1 MSRRGDWQRVSKR
14 RRCPVCGR
22 ADWCLYAG
30 PADAPTA
37 VICARVESSK
47 RAGEAGWL
55 HVLRN
60 DGPVWTPW
68 RRNLGRAI
76 RMMTTETADGRPDL
90 GKMAESATKW
100 CREHP
105 DALARF
111 ARSLGLSA
119 KSLQR
124 LGVGY
129 SSQRRSWTFPMTD
142 AAGNV
147 LGIRLRSPSGRKWS
161 VRGGKEGL
169 FTPSGLKPGGRLLVC
184 EGPTDTAALLGLG
197 FAAVGRPSC
206 LGGVR
211 HVVQL
216 VQRLAPA
223 EVVIVADRDVP
234 GQRGADRLAVTL
246 VAYVPV
252 LRVIRPPEGIKD
264 ARAWKASGATSGDVT
279 AAIEAA
285 PARRVAIRTRRKV
298 VGRNGGR

>member
-90 GKMAESATKW
+90 GKLAESAAKW
-100 CREHP
+100 CGEHP
-105 DALARF
+105 EALARF
-111 ARSLGLSA
+111 ARSLGLSVT
-119 KSLQR
+119 SLQR
-124 LGVGY
+124 LAVGY
-129 SSQRRSWTFPMTD
+129 SPPRRAWSFPMTD

-169 FTPSGLKPGGRLLVC
+169 FVPSGMEPGGRLLVC
-184 EGPTDTAALLGLG
+184 EGPTDTAALLDLG
-197 FAAVGRPSC
+197 FPTVGRPSC
-206 LGGVR
+206 MGGVR
-211 HVVQL
+211 HVVEL
-216 VQRLAPA
+216 VQRLHPA
-223 EVVIVADRDVP
+223 EAVIVADHDEP
-234 GQRGADRLAVTL
+234 GQRGADWLASSL
-246 VAYVPV
+246 AAYVPV
-252 LRVIRPPEGIKD
+252 LRVIRPPDGLKD
-264 ARAWKASGATSGDVT
+264 ARAWRQAGGTAADVE

-285 PARRVAIRTRRKV
+285 EPRRLAVTV
-298 VGRNGGR
+298 QVT